1 MRRRT
6 QERRGFALA
15 VVLTTISVIAIGSVV
30 ILANLAAGER
40 DRFRVSRA
48 AQVLN
53 RFKIEMGEN
62 GQSPSFRGDVGDYPK
77 KLSQLSIP
85 ITIGD
90 TDACGE
96 NYTGGGGGGEVNN
109 WKGPYHLI
117 PARADGV
124 YDVARGFVAEDTL
137 HRDPPTGSGNSAGE
151 LSIVMKSVSLNDAQS
166 LGLEIDGVSTGVGP
180 VVKFTI
186 NGNNAVTLY
195 YAMQVEGC

>member
-1 MRRRT
+1 MRNRN
-6 QERRGFALA
+6 GFALA
-15 VVLTTISVIAIGSVV
+15 IVLTTISVIAIGSVV

-53 RFKIEMGEN
+53 RFKIEMGEG
-62 GQSPSFRGDVGDYPK
+62 GQSPSFRGDVGDYPR

-85 ITIGD
+85 ITVGD
-90 TDACGE
+90 TDACLE

-137 HRDPPTGSGNSAGE
+137 HRTPATASGNEAGT
-151 LSIVMKSVSLNDAQS
+151 LAIVMQSVSLNDAQS
-166 LGLEIDGVSTGVGP
+166 LGLEVDGVSTGAGAVI
-180 VVKFTI
+180 KFTI
-186 NGNNAVTLY
+186 NGQNAVTVY
-195 YAMQVEGC
+195 YTIQVQGC